1 MLENRKEEEI
11 KALSTKVRVDN
22 LKMMSAFISDLDD
35 SDIYESWAEYAI
47 PDEATDETLQMIASD
62 EFEYYDI
69 KSYFI
74 RLISDWL

>member
-1 MLENRKEEEI
+1 MLENRKEEV

-22 LKMMSAFISDLDD
+22 LKMMSRFIGDLDD
-35 SDIYESWAEYAI
+35 SDIYALWVEYAI

-69 KSYFI
+69 KHYFI
-74 RLISDWL
+74 CLVSDWL